1 MTPSSREERTPWRA
15 RDDAKVFVALER
27 ARRLCARLRELPDGP
42 PPGPDA
48 FAAAEARLGLAGFV
62 ACEHLDAAQREAL
75 RREAGAVDATQ
86 SPDRL
91 AGRLAVL
98 ATTAGRL
105 AHETQDPQVCE
116 ELHVAGLHIDDALGL
131 LGLRAPGRRLAWSGW

>member
-1 MTPSSREERTPWRA
+1 RSSRTAGMRRVARRWDSRGQAGSTHGMTPSSREERTPWRA

-62 ACEHLDAAQREAL
+62 ACEHLVAAQREAL

-98 ATTAGRL
+98 ATTAGR
-105 AHETQDPQVCE
+105 
-116 ELHVAGLHIDDALGL
+116 
-131 LGLRAPGRRLAWSGW
+131 

>member
-1 MTPSSREERTPWRA
+1 MTPSSREERTHWRA

-27 ARRLCARLRELPDGP
+27 ARRLCARLREIPDGP

-75 RREAGAVDATQ
+75 RREAGAVDAAQ
-86 SPDRL
+86 SPQRLADRL
-91 AGRLAVL
+91 QVL

-105 AHETQDPQVCE
+105 AHETQDAQVCE
-116 ELHVAGLHIDDALGL
+116 ELHLAGLHIDDALRL
-131 LGLRAPGRRLAWSGW
+131 LGLRVPGRRLAWSGW